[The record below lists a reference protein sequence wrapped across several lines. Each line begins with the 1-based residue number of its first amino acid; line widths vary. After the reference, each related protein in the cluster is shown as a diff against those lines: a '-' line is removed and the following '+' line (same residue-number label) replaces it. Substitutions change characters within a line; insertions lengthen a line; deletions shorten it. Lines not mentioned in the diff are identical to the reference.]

1 MNHETL
7 ISALADALSGDPA
20 RIGHAKQVHEQAK
33 GWAAKEAEEE
43 AAWAEQRQSIAPRR
57 VTTPIARVKRTA
69 WYIIEL

>member
-1 MNHETL
+1 MNHETI

-20 RIGHAKQVHEQAK
+20 RIEHAKQVHEQAQ

-57 VTTPIARVKRTA
+57 VTTPIVRVKIPARH
-69 WYIIEL
+69 IIEL